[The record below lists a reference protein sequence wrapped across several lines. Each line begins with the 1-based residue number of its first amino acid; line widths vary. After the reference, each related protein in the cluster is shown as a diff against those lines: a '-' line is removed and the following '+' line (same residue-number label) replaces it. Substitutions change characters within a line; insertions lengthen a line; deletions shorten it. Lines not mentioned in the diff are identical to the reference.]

1 VVGCRS
7 SIGHFSHGSAL
18 RSNSRHAGGDNHQLS
33 REVRV
38 ELDLG
43 AVRAFVAVAG
53 CRRFGE
59 AADELGLSQQA
70 VSKRIAK
77 LESDLGTTLL
87 RRTSAGAEP
96 TDDGAAF
103 LLPARA
109 LLATA
114 DQAVDAVRSRRR
126 ALRVDVL
133 GTRLAATELV
143 RDFHKSTG
151 ADVEIIT
158 SDGLRSAVPALLRG
172 SVDAAFVRVLAPLDP
187 ALAHTPACL
196 DPLHVLV
203 GAAHPLAARKLVAMA
218 ELAGAAAWMPGNT
231 PGTEWTAWFTD
242 LAAEFALRIET
253 RGPNFGF
260 DHLLDEVARS
270 TETITFAGEGVR
282 VPWHPGLV
290 RIPVSPPVPVYAHS
304 LLWRRDNR
312 HPMLPRLIAHLKA
325 SYRPPTR
332 EQVWLSP
339 AEQHLFAA

>member
-1 VVGCRS
+1 VG
-7 SIGHFSHGSAL
+7 
-18 RSNSRHAGGDNHQLS
+18 
-33 REVRV
+33 V

-77 LESDLGTTLL
+77 LESELGATLL
-87 RRTSAGAEP
+87 RRTPAGAEP

-114 DQAVDAVRSRRR
+114 DQVVDVVRSRRR

-133 GTRLAATELV
+133 GTRLATTELV
-143 RDFHKSTG
+143 RAFHESTG
-151 ADVEIIT
+151 AAVEIIT

-172 SVDAAFVRVLAPLDP
+172 SVDAAFARVLGPLDP
-187 ALAHTPACL
+187 ALAHTPARL
-196 DPLHVLV
+196 DPLHVLA
-203 GAAHPLAARKLVAMA
+203 GAGHPLAGRKLVTMA
-218 ELAGAAAWMPGNT
+218 ELAGVPAWMPGNA

-282 VPWHPGLV
+282 VPWHPDLV
-290 RIPVSPPVPVYAHS
+290 RIPVAPPVPCYPHF

-312 HPMLPRLIAHLKA
+312 HPQLPALVAHLRA
-325 SYRPPTR
+325 GYRPPTR
-332 EQVWLSP
+332 GQVWLPP
-339 AEQHLFAA
+339 AEQHLFAV

>member
-1 VVGCRS
+1 L
-7 SIGHFSHGSAL
+7 F
-18 RSNSRHAGGDNHQLS
+18 
-33 REVRV
+33 REVNV

-53 CRRFGE
+53 CGRFGE
-59 AADELGLSQQA
+59 AADELGISQQA

-77 LESDLGTTLL
+77 LESDLGATLL
-87 RRTSAGAEP
+87 RRTPTGAEP

-133 GTRLAATELV
+133 GTRLATTELV
-143 RDFHKSTG
+143 RRFHESTG

-158 SDGLRSAVPALLRG
+158 LNGLRSAVPALLRG
-172 SVDAAFVRVLAPLDP
+172 SIDAAFARVLGPLDP
-187 ALAHTPACL
+187 ALAHIPAYL

-203 GAAHPLAARKLVAMA
+203 GATHSLAGRKLVTMA
-218 ELAGAAAWMPGNT
+218 ELAGVTAWMPGNS
-231 PGTEWTAWFTD
+231 PGTEWTAWFAD
-242 LAAEFALRIET
+242 LAADFALRIET

-270 TETITFAGEGVR
+270 TRTVTFAGEGVR
-282 VPWHPGLV
+282 VPWHPDLV
-290 RIPVSPPVPVYAHS
+290 RIPVAPPVPVYAHS
-304 LLWRRDNR
+304 LLWRRGNR
-312 HPMLPRLIAHLKA
+312 HPLLPALVAHLRA
-325 SYRPPTR
+325 GYRSPVR
-332 EQVWLSP
+332 SEVWLPP
-339 AEQHLFAA
+339 AEQHLFAAG

>member
-1 VVGCRS
+1 VVQQ
-7 SIGHFSHGSAL
+7 
-18 RSNSRHAGGDNHQLS
+18 RHAGTDNHRLLQ
-33 REVRV
+33 EVRV

-96 TDDGAAF
+96 TDDGTAF
-103 LLPARA
+103 LLAARA

-114 DQAVDAVRSRRR
+114 DQAIESVQSRRR

-133 GTRLAATELV
+133 STRLATTEQV
-143 RDFHKSTG
+143 RAFHESTG
-151 ADVEIIT
+151 SDVEII
-158 SDGLRSAVPALLRG
+158 SSKGRLSAVPAVLRG
-172 SVDAAFVRVLAPLDP
+172 SVDAAFVRVLGPLDP
-187 ALAHTPACL
+187 ALAHAPVSL

-203 GAAHPLAARKLVAMA
+203 GTTHPLASRKQVDMA
-218 ELAGAAAWMPGNT
+218 DLAGAVAWMPGNT
-231 PGTEWTAWFTD
+231 PGTEWTAWFDD
-242 LAAEFALRIET
+242 LAAEFGLRIET
-253 RGPNFGF
+253 HSPNFGIE
-260 DHLLDEVARS
+260 HLLDEISGTPGAL
-270 TETITFAGEGVR
+270 TFAGEGVR
-282 VPWHPGLV
+282 VPWHPEIA
-290 RIPVSPPVPVYAHS
+290 RIPAAPPVPVYPHS

-312 HPMLPRLIAHLKA
+312 HPLLAALIAHLRA
-325 SYRPPTR
+325 GYRTPTR
-332 EQVWLSP
+332 AECWLPP

>member
-1 VVGCRS
+1 V
-7 SIGHFSHGSAL
+7 A
-18 RSNSRHAGGDNHQLS
+18 
-33 REVRV
+33 V

-77 LESDLGTTLL
+77 LETDLAATLL
-87 RRTSAGAEP
+87 RRTPTGAEP
-96 TDDGAAF
+96 TEDGAAF

-133 GTRLAATELV
+133 ATRLAATELV
-143 RDFHKSTG
+143 RDFHESTG

-158 SDGLRSAVPALLRG
+158 SDGLRTAVPALLRG
-172 SVDAAFVRVLAPLDP
+172 SVDAAFVRVLGRLDP
-187 ALAHTPACL
+187 ALAHAPVAL

-203 GAAHPLAARKLVAMA
+203 GTSHPLAGRRLVTMA
-218 ELAGAAAWMPGNT
+218 ELAGTTAWMPGNT

-260 DHLLDEVARS
+260 DQLLDDVARS
-270 TETITFAGEGVR
+270 TDTVTFAGEGVR
-282 VPWHPGLV
+282 VPWHPDLV
-290 RIPVSPPVPVYAHS
+290 RIPVAPPVPCYPHS

-312 HPMLPRLIAHLKA
+312 HPLLPALVAHLKGG
-325 SYRPPTR
+325 YRAPTR
-332 EQVWLSP
+332 AECWLPP
-339 AEQHLFAA
+339 AEQHLFHAP

>member
-1 VVGCRS
+1 
-7 SIGHFSHGSAL
+7 L
-18 RSNSRHAGGDNHQLS
+18 LP
-33 REVRV
+33 EVKV
-38 ELDLG
+38 ELDMG

-77 LESDLGTTLL
+77 LESDLATTLL
-87 RRTSAGAEP
+87 RRRAAGAEP
-96 TDDGAAF
+96 TDDGVAF

-133 GTRLAATELV
+133 GTRLATTELV
-143 RDFHKSTG
+143 REFHESTG

-158 SDGLRSAVPALLRG
+158 SDGLRSAVPALISG
-172 SVDAAFVRVLAPLDP
+172 SVDAAFARVLGPLDP
-187 ALAHTPACL
+187 ALAHTPASL

-203 GAAHPLAARKLVAMA
+203 GATHPLAGRKLVTMA
-218 ELAGAAAWMPGNT
+218 ELAGTTAWMPGNT

-270 TETITFAGEGVR
+270 TETVTFAGEGVR
-282 VPWHPGLV
+282 VPWHPDIT
-290 RIPVSPPVPVYAHS
+290 RIPVAPPVPVYAHS

-312 HPMLPRLIAHLKA
+312 HPLLPALIAHLKA
-325 SYRPPTR
+325 GHRPRNRT
-332 EQVWLSP
+332 ECWLPP
-339 AEQHLFAA
+339 AEQHLYADG

>member
-1 VVGCRS
+1 
-7 SIGHFSHGSAL
+7 
-18 RSNSRHAGGDNHQLS
+18 
-33 REVRV
+33 V

-87 RRTSAGAEP
+87 RRTSTGAEP
-96 TDDGAAF
+96 TDDGTAF

-143 RDFHKSTG
+143 RDFHESTD
-151 ADVEIIT
+151 AAVEIIT

-172 SVDAAFVRVLAPLDP
+172 SVDAAFVRVLGPLDP
-187 ALAHTPACL
+187 ALAHTPVCL

-203 GAAHPLAARKLVAMA
+203 GAAHPLAGRREVTMA
-218 ELAGAAAWMPGNT
+218 ELAGTTAWMPGNT

-270 TETITFAGEGVR
+270 TTTVTFAGEGVR
-282 VPWHPGLV
+282 VPWHPDLV
-290 RIPVSPPVPVYAHS
+290 RIPVAPPVPCYPHF

-312 HPMLPRLIAHLKA
+312 HPLLPALIAHLKA
-325 SYRPPTR
+325 GYHPPI
-332 EQVWLSP
+332 P
-339 AEQHLFAA
+339 AECWLAPPDRHLFAG

>member
-1 VVGCRS
+1 
-7 SIGHFSHGSAL
+7 
-18 RSNSRHAGGDNHQLS
+18 LS
-33 REVRV
+33 QEVAV

-77 LESDLGTTLL
+77 LETDLAATLL
-87 RRTSAGAEP
+87 RRTPTGAEP
-96 TDDGAAF
+96 TEDGAAF

-114 DQAVDAVRSRRR
+114 DEAVDAVRSRRR

-133 GTRLAATELV
+133 ATRLAATELV
-143 RDFHKSTG
+143 RDFHESTG

-158 SDGLRSAVPALLRG
+158 SDGLRTAVPALLRG
-172 SVDAAFVRVLAPLDP
+172 SVDAAFVRVLGRLDP
-187 ALAHTPACL
+187 ALAHAPVAL

-203 GAAHPLAARKLVAMA
+203 GTAHPLAGRRLVTMA
-218 ELAGAAAWMPGNT
+218 ELAGTTAWMPGNT

-260 DHLLDEVARS
+260 DQLLDDVARS
-270 TETITFAGEGVR
+270 TDTFTFAGEGVR
-282 VPWHPGLV
+282 VPWHPDLV
-290 RIPVSPPVPVYAHS
+290 RIPVAPPVPCYAHS

-312 HPMLPRLIAHLKA
+312 HPLLPALVAHLKGG
-325 SYRPPTR
+325 YRPPTR
-332 EQVWLSP
+332 AECWLP
-339 AEQHLFAA
+339 QAEQHLFHAL

>member
-1 VVGCRS
+1 M
-7 SIGHFSHGSAL
+7 
-18 RSNSRHAGGDNHQLS
+18 
-33 REVRV
+33 

-53 CRRFGE
+53 RRRFGE

-77 LESDLGTTLL
+77 LETDLGTTLL
-87 RRTSAGAEP
+87 RRTPAGAEP
-96 TDDGAAF
+96 TEDGAAF

-133 GTRLAATELV
+133 GTRLATTELV
-143 RDFHKSTG
+143 RDFHESTG

-172 SVDAAFVRVLAPLDP
+172 SVDAAFARVLGPLDP
-187 ALAHTPACL
+187 ALAHTPVCL

-203 GAAHPLAARKLVAMA
+203 GATHPLAGRREVTMA
-218 ELAGAAAWMPGNT
+218 ELAGTTAWMPGNT

-242 LAAEFALRIET
+242 LAAEFALHIET

-270 TETITFAGEGVR
+270 TTTVTFAGEGVR
-282 VPWHPGLV
+282 VPWHPDLV
-290 RIPVSPPVPVYAHS
+290 RIPVAPPVPCYPHF

-312 HPMLPRLIAHLKA
+312 HPLLPGLVAHLKA
-325 SYRPPTR
+325 DYHPPTR
-332 EQVWLSP
+332 RECWLAP
-339 AEQHLFAA
+339 PDRHLFAG

>member
-1 VVGCRS
+1 M
-7 SIGHFSHGSAL
+7 
-18 RSNSRHAGGDNHQLS
+18 
-33 REVRV
+33 

-53 CRRFGE
+53 RRRFGE

-77 LESDLGTTLL
+77 LETDLGTTLL
-87 RRTSAGAEP
+87 RRTPAGAEP
-96 TDDGAAF
+96 TEDGAAF

-114 DQAVDAVRSRRR
+114 DQAVDAVWSRRR

-143 RDFHKSTG
+143 RDFHESTA

-172 SVDAAFVRVLAPLDP
+172 SVDAAFARVPGPLDP
-187 ALAHTPACL
+187 ALAHTPVCL

-203 GAAHPLAARKLVAMA
+203 GAAHPLAGRREVTMA
-218 ELAGAAAWMPGNT
+218 ELAGTTAWMPGNT

-260 DHLLDEVARS
+260 DHLLDEVVRS
-270 TETITFAGEGVR
+270 TTTVTFAGEGVR
-282 VPWHPGLV
+282 VPWHPDLV
-290 RIPVSPPVPVYAHS
+290 RIPVAAPVPCYPHF

-312 HPMLPRLIAHLKA
+312 HPLLPRLVAHLKA
-325 SYRPPTR
+325 GYHPPTR
-332 EQVWLSP
+332 AECWLAP
-339 AEQHLFAA
+339 PDRHLFAG